1 MMKRVRRKSFAH
13 LPRPARTREELLTYL
28 LLEKTPGKGPETTQ
42 PVSSA
47 DVALSTSTTA
57 PLQSLPLPDDKGV
70 LSPSVHTVAEGD
82 VVEVDGVAGGGEGG
96 HGSNK
101 TFEEE
106 ASTGTRNGKDAEVR
120 MVRLWPSSADLG
132 MVSDGR

>member
-13 LPRPARTREELLTYL
+13 LPRPTRTREELLTYL
-28 LLEKTPGKGPETTQ
+28 LLGKTPDKGPEATQ

-47 DVALSTSTTA
+47 DVALSASTTA

-70 LSPSVHTVAEGD
+70 LSRSVHTAAEGD

-96 HGSNK
+96 HESNT

-106 ASTGTRNGKDAEVR
+106 GSTGTRNGEDAEVR